1 MHISFIS
8 IMRSIYS
15 LTTSLTTEV
24 RIYIFILY
32 LRFYLVFKI
41 YSLTTSLTTEVRIYI
56 FILYLR
62 FSHGLNSFHSPSKY
76 IIWLQN
82 EADMSAQMEV
92 EHPNLQVI
100 YHILLGL

>member
-1 MHISFIS
+1 MYIQISKMHISFIS
-8 IMRSIYS
+8 IMRS
-15 LTTSLTTEV
+15 
-24 RIYIFILY
+24 
-32 LRFYLVFKI
+32 I

-82 EADMSAQMEV
+82 EADMSVQMEV